1 MPTPNSNTKITQIAP
16 RLVDLLEYVEH
27 MVRLT
32 ERPVFSIRDHKN
44 LLYFEHELQGR
55 IGIYH
60 DQQDE
65 NGSIWLKIDRLKRI
79 DPPDVPE
86 EIKAWVTVSRDPARA
101 PQVLESR
108 METVSETEVRALVEK
123 GIVNTED
130 VSKALKQSQFGPK
143 MFDVFLRLE
152 QQLELRSV
160 IEAYI
165 TGPWKTWA
173 DTERPRRETIRI
185 YEQFFSLHQAIQS
198 EGVEHPVEIVWGV
211 GLALLKL
218 EDQTIEQPL
227 IEALVEIEL
236 DEHGGAVLI
245 RPRDVPLQLWLK
257 PFYALDNPGAEVIQ
271 RGAREFFAK
280 LEREE
285 KEFSPFIGETF
296 EPVLRLATS
305 QLQEAAVYHP
315 DDVKDKT
322 NRTIPAV
329 SSTLRITDSWA
340 VYARRRSDN
349 FLVEDLERLK
359 KAVRE
364 TDAAE
369 IPAAA
374 QRFVTE
380 LSDEKVYRP
389 TLINLGG
396 GFSGG
401 SGFGRGSG
409 SDGDMS
415 SGKNEAT
422 YEEED
427 LANTDT
433 LYFPKEFNESQV
445 AIIRRLEK
453 SEGVV
458 VQGPPGTG
466 KTHTI
471 ANVICHYLATGRRVL
486 VTSKGEPALEVLRD
500 HIPKEIRDLSIS
512 LLTSEREGLR
522 QLEVA
527 VNTLASTVNNMNPR
541 TVEQQIFDK
550 ESQIRQ
556 LRGKIAQVEAEM
568 AEWARKQLS
577 PVDKSILGNL
587 DVLTPAKLA
596 ERVVANRERSAWF
609 ADQLGLEPRFEP
621 RFTDADIAAVRAAR
635 KTLEA
640 DLVYSQ
646 HTLPSPNDLMDAAAL
661 AAIHEDL
668 VNADRLQ
675 RVALEE
681 NVPLMSLSVERAL
694 EHAAEALEELVE
706 MIEHRRAIADKPW
719 LNVLFKKWHRF
730 GFKGQDTD
738 LFDNLIGDLADI
750 AERRKKFLSRPVTLP
765 NFGAY
770 KTAVWEAVER
780 ASRGERPFGLLPI
793 GKSTIRALFDQISVD
808 GQKPVSQDDWRHVSS
823 CVGYQANVET
833 LVTRWNGI
841 AGEFDL
847 PVLGHDI
854 DVNARTFA
862 EFHRLVERVIAV
874 LKTLGPKVQGEIAV
888 LFPHSLK
895 VEAIILDETV
905 AADAER
911 ALRLNLSRHR
921 LSATRSRLENLRVRL
936 ASCSGAIVEH
946 MQQFLGEKLGNPE
959 VRVSEV
965 IDGWS
970 TLVGELQRLVGLRPY
985 FETVAR
991 VTTLI
996 RESGAPQWAEAL
1008 AIVPVDGNDD
1018 PWTPSDWFESWLWAR
1033 QAAYLYQIDGRNR
1046 LKELSEHRL
1055 TLEGDL
1061 KRALADLVKLRTS
1074 LGLKVN
1080 MSERVEGALSRFMA
1094 HVRKIGGGKGVR
1106 TPRIRRD
1113 ARSAMEDCYAAVPCW
1128 IMPTWRVS
1136 ESLPATLGAF
1146 DLVIVD
1152 EASQSD
1158 IGALPAL
1165 LRGKKLMIVGDD
1177 KQVSPT
1183 AAFVEE
1189 RKLLQLRH
1197 NFLDGQPHASLML
1210 PGSSLYDLA
1219 NSIFP
1224 GRRVMLQ
1231 EHFRCVEPIIRF
1243 SFQFYTEPIIPLR
1256 IPKAS
1261 ERLDPPLIDVYLPH
1275 GSRNRQKINH
1285 TEAVAIVDEIERLVN
1300 DPSYKERSMGVVS
1313 LIGAEQAQY
1322 IQKLLLERIGAA
1334 KFLEHR
1340 ITCGDS
1346 ATFQGKE
1353 RDIMFVSMVA
1363 SPGQAV
1369 SQTSLIFQQRFNVAL
1384 SRARDRMYLFRSV
1397 EEKDLN
1403 PKDLKAKVIAHFRE
1417 PMVRADKK
1425 MEDLISLCESDF
1437 ERKVFRRLVNLGY
1450 RVTPQVSVGP
1460 FRIDLVVEGANDR
1473 RLAVELDGDRHHG
1486 PERWAEDLTR
1496 QRTLERVGW
1505 RFWRC
1510 WASSFELD
1518 PEGCMRDLVETLQ
1531 SQGIEPIGHVNRQ
1544 NIYTEHRVIRPPSD
1558 SVEVTAGNGE
1568 IEVIGT
1574 GDEPRPELA
1583 ADIDVAVTRPAGV
1596 VVELQDRVVISYN
1609 DEPTRQ
1615 RTVIISPTQNDPGN
1629 GILNT
1634 SHPLAVALLGH
1645 SVDDEIEIESSSG
1658 TRTVIVQ
1665 AIEKAV
1671 AFGNGLGQRNE
1682 ISEQQDTKPG
1692 NNQPETSQLYGQ
1704 NLPTGQLYREHGAKT
1719 VSEENQPQVETQPS
1733 ETEEQH
1739 NQSPSKDMVD
1749 LQDQSG
1755 IRNTVPI
1762 EIPTDS
1768 SARESLS
1775 NTAPRRDGQTTR
1787 EPNLEALDLV
1797 RRAREVIQAKGNGQ
1811 PGKGSF
1817 TNQERATIKK
1827 ILGMDRGDLTL
1838 AIVFLQK
1845 IELGREGR
1853 EKG

>member
-1 MPTPNSNTKITQIAP
+1 
-16 RLVDLLEYVEH
+16 
-27 MVRLT
+27 
-32 ERPVFSIRDHKN
+32 
-44 LLYFEHELQGR
+44 
-55 IGIYH
+55 
-60 DQQDE
+60 
-65 NGSIWLKIDRLKRI
+65 
-79 DPPDVPE
+79 
-86 EIKAWVTVSRDPARA
+86 
-101 PQVLESR
+101 
-108 METVSETEVRALVEK
+108 
-123 GIVNTED
+123 
-130 VSKALKQSQFGPK
+130 
-143 MFDVFLRLE
+143 
-152 QQLELRSV
+152 
-160 IEAYI
+160 
-165 TGPWKTWA
+165 
-173 DTERPRRETIRI
+173 
-185 YEQFFSLHQAIQS
+185 
-198 EGVEHPVEIVWGV
+198 
-211 GLALLKL
+211 
-218 EDQTIEQPL
+218 
-227 IEALVEIEL
+227 
-236 DEHGGAVLI
+236 
-245 RPRDVPLQLWLK
+245 
-257 PFYALDNPGAEVIQ
+257 
-271 RGAREFFAK
+271 
-280 LEREE
+280 
-285 KEFSPFIGETF
+285 
-296 EPVLRLATS
+296 
-305 QLQEAAVYHP
+305 
-315 DDVKDKT
+315 
-322 NRTIPAV
+322 
-329 SSTLRITDSWA
+329 
-340 VYARRRSDN
+340 
-349 FLVEDLERLK
+349 VEDLKRLK

-364 TDAAE
+364 TDVAE
-369 IPAAA
+369 VPAAA

-401 SGFGRGSG
+401 SGFARGSG
-409 SDGDMS
+409 SGGGMG

-427 LANTDT
+427 LTNTDD

-466 KTHTI
+466 KTHSI

-486 VTSKGEPALEVLRD
+486 VTSKGEPALEVLRG
-500 HIPKEIRDLSIS
+500 HIPEEIRDLSIS
-512 LLTSEREGLR
+512 LLTSEHEGLS

-527 VNTLASTVNNMNPR
+527 VRTLASTVNNMNPR
-541 TVEQQIFDK
+541 AVEQQIFDK
-550 ESQIRQ
+550 ENQ
-556 LRGKIAQVEAEM
+556 LKHLREKIAQVEAEM
-568 AEWARKQLS
+568 SEWARKQLS

-587 DVLTPAKLA
+587 GTLTPAELA
-596 ERVVANRERSAWF
+596 ERVVTNRERSAWF
-609 ADQLGLEPRFEP
+609 PDQPGPEPHFEP

-635 KTLEA
+635 KALGA

-646 HTLPSPNDLMDAAAL
+646 HTLPSPNDLMDAPSL

-668 VNADRLQ
+668 VNAERLQ
-675 RVALEE
+675 QVALEE
-681 NVPLMSLSVERAL
+681 SVPPISLSVERAL
-694 EHAAEALEELVE
+694 ERAAAALEGLVE
-706 MIEHRRAIADKPW
+706 IIEHRCAIAAKPW
-719 LNVLFKKWHRF
+719 LEALFKKWHRF
-730 GFKGQDTD
+730 GFKGRDTD
-738 LFDNLIGDLADI
+738 LFDNLIEDLPDI

-765 NFGAY
+765 NFGTY

-808 GQKPVSQDDWRHVSS
+808 GQKPVSQADWRHISS
-823 CVGYQANVET
+823 CVGYQADVET

-854 DVNARTFA
+854 DASARAFA

-874 LKTLGPKVQGEIAV
+874 LKTLGPKVQQEITV
-888 LFPHSLK
+888 LFPHGLK
-895 VEAIILDETV
+895 VEAIILDEAV
-905 AADAER
+905 AAEAER
-911 ALRLNLSRHR
+911 ALRLNLSRHK
-921 LSATRSRLENLRVRL
+921 LAATRSRLENLRVQL
-936 ASCSGAIVEH
+936 TSCSGAIVEH
-946 MQQFLGEKLGNPE
+946 MQEFLVEKLGNPE

-970 TLVGELQRLVGLRPY
+970 TLVGELRRLIGLRPY

-991 VTTLI
+991 VAGLV
-996 RESGAPQWAEAL
+996 RESGAPRWAKAL
-1008 AIVPVDGNDD
+1008 ATVLVDGIDD

-1055 TLEGDL
+1055 TLERDL
-1061 KRALADLVKLRTS
+1061 KRALADLVKLRTHLS
-1074 LGLKVN
+1074 LKAN

-1094 HVRKIGGGKGVR
+1094 HIRKIGSGTGVR
-1106 TPRIRRD
+1106 ARRYRRD
-1113 ARSAMEDCYAAVPCW
+1113 ARNAMEDCYAAVPCW

-1136 ESLPATLGAF
+1136 ESLPAALGAF

-1197 NFLDGQPHASLML
+1197 NFLDSQPHASMML

-1224 GRRVMLQ
+1224 GRRIMLQ

-1285 TEAVAIVDEIERLVN
+1285 HEAVAIVDEIERLAN
-1300 DPSYKERSMGVVS
+1300 DPSYERRSIGVVS

-1322 IQKLLLERIGAA
+1322 IQKLLLEHIGAA

-1340 ITCGDS
+1340 IACGDS

-1369 SQTSLIFQQRFNVAL
+1369 AQTSPIFQQRFNVAL

-1397 EEKDLN
+1397 EEKELSQ
-1403 PKDLKAKVIAHFRE
+1403 KDLKAKVIAHFRE
-1417 PMVRADKK
+1417 PMVRVDRKA
-1425 MEDLISLCESDF
+1425 EDLITLCESDF

-1450 RVTPQVSVGP
+1450 QVIPQVSVGP

-1473 RLAVELDGDRHHG
+1473 RLAIELDGDRFHG
-1486 PERWAEDLTR
+1486 PERWAEDLAR

-1518 PEGCMRDLVETLQ
+1518 PEGCMGDLVETLQ

-1544 NIYTEHRVIRPPSD
+1544 NIYTEHRVIQPPSD
-1558 SVEVTAGNGE
+1558 GVEFTAGNGE
-1568 IEVIGT
+1568 IEVISTKGKL
-1574 GDEPRPELA
+1574 RPEPLA
-1583 ADIDVAVTRPAGV
+1583 DFSVAEPFPVTLTIEVG
-1596 VVELQDRVVISYN
+1596 DRVVISYT

-1615 RTVIISPTQNDPGN
+1615 RTILINPAQDDPAN
-1629 GILNT
+1629 GILST
-1634 SHPLAVALLGH
+1634 SHPLTAALLGR
-1645 SVDDEIEIESSSG
+1645 SIDDEIEVKSGDG

-1665 AIEKAV
+1665 AIEKAG
-1671 AFGNGLGQRNE
+1671 AFEDGLVWQRKETDGQPHIEAGSPKPEASQPDGRNLPAE
-1682 ISEQQDTKPG
+1682 QSRYEDQAETAAEAHRSHIDTQTPSMQEQRKQSVPRQMAPQDLPSFRTSELTDTKASSSTG
-1692 NNQPETSQLYGQ
+1692 KSQ
-1704 NLPTGQLYREHGAKT
+1704 
-1719 VSEENQPQVETQPS
+1719 
-1733 ETEEQH
+1733 
-1739 NQSPSKDMVD
+1739 
-1749 LQDQSG
+1749 
-1755 IRNTVPI
+1755 
-1762 EIPTDS
+1762 S
-1768 SARESLS
+1768 SAISLKEKQASS
-1775 NTAPRRDGQTTR
+1775 NSTSFEKIGGSERQ
-1787 EPNLEALDLV
+1787 ELV
-1797 RRAREVIQAKGNGQ
+1797 WRASAVVKTKGRV
-1811 PGKGSF
+1811 SF
-1817 TNQERATIKK
+1817 TLQERGIVRKA
-1827 ILGMDRGDLTL
+1827 LGPSSMSWSDLKL
-1838 AIVFLQK
+1838 AEAFLQTK
-1845 IELGREGR
+1845 DS
-1853 EKG
+1853 